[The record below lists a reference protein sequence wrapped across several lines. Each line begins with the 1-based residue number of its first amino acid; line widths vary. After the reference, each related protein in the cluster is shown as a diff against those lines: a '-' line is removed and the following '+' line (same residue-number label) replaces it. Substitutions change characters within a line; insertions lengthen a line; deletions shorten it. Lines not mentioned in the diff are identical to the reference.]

1 MQSENRPLHCA
12 QNATIS
18 VLSLFPTLHNVS
30 IRRYSLFVLRMRYS
44 VTIALLIRFT

>member
-12 QNATIS
+12 QNAKIS

-30 IRRYSLFVLRMRYS
+30 NTGFRYCIVLRM
-44 VTIALLIRFT
+44 LK

>member
-12 QNATIS
+12 QNAKIS

-30 IRRYSLFVLRMRYS
+30 IRRYSVTNTLRVLAYISNAERK
-44 VTIALLIRFT
+44 